1 MELEYLVSGSN
12 LFGQWFAKEP
22 IIEIFKNITKSCDCD
37 SSTDFNVKYAKLV
50 CMCWSYN
57 IFKWKDDF
65 FVTGAWAGEENV
77 KTKIDIIREYDL
89 STSELTIVGNDYN
102 LVLLDIKKL
111 KIWILCLKERLQV
124 TSLDLKCECPITLQ
138 ITQQSDIKIVKAV
151 ATNTSFLYL
160 TNMGSVLFGMKPS
173 YLDTSHCVGKVCDI
187 ACGYNHYMLLTD
199 AGYLYSWGCGQR
211 LQLGH
216 GDIEYLETP
225 KEVHALAGLKIIK
238 IAAGGFHC
246 LALSEYGDLYAWG
259 WNDMGQLGI
268 TTKDEAVQNC
278 NNPISC
284 SLPKLLD
291 IYDENGILVEFN
303 VVDIA
308 AGSRHSVIML
318 EDTSVWA
325 SEYNK
330 YGQLGLSPE
339 KYPTVKC
346 FKKILNCDLHFK
358 LMCGTWST
366 VLIRNSFSSDT

>member
-1 MELEYLVSGSN
+1 MEKEFLVSGCN

-22 IIEIFKNITKSCDCD
+22 IIETFKNITNTYCDL
-37 SSTDFNVKYAKLV
+37 SIDFNVKYAKLV

-57 IFKWKDDF
+57 IFQWKDDF
-65 FVTGAWAGEENV
+65 FVTGAWAGKENV
-77 KTKIDIIREYDL
+77 ITKIDIIKEYGL
-89 STSELTIVGNDYN
+89 SASELTVVGNDYN
-102 LVLLDIKKL
+102 IVLLDIKKL
-111 KIWILCLKERLQV
+111 KIWILCLKEKLQV
-124 TSLDLKCECPITLQ
+124 TFLDLICEYPITQQ
-138 ITQQSDIKIVKAV
+138 IKQQSDIGIVKAV

-173 YLDTSHCVGKVCDI
+173 YLDTSHCIGKVCDI

-199 AGYLYSWGCGQR
+199 AGHLYSWGCGQR

-238 IAAGGFHC
+238 IAAGGFHS
-246 LALSEYGDLYAWG
+246 LALSECGDLYAWG
-259 WNDMGQLGI
+259 WNDIGQLGVI
-268 TTKDEAVQNC
+268 TGDELAHNC
-278 NNPISC
+278 NNSTSY
-284 SLPKLLD
+284 SLPKLVD
-291 IYDENGILVEFN
+291 IYDEKGILVELN
-303 VVDIA
+303 IVDIA

-325 SEYNK
+325 SGYNK

-339 KYPTVKC
+339 KFPTVKC
-346 FKKILNCDLHFK
+346 FKKILNCDFDFK

-366 VLIRNSFSSDT
+366 VLTRNSISSDT